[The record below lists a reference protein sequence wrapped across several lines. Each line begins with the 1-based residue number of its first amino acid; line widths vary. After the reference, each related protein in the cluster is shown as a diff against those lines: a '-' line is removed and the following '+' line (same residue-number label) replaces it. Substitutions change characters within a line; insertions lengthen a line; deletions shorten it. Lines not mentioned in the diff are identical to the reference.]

1 MSLSVDELNK
11 CCTNQQRLSVG
22 MALNPPPYLRKQ
34 DKSPMTAFIYTAHFL
49 PEVPMIVFI
58 WSEYSAY

>member
-1 MSLSVDELNK
+1 M
-11 CCTNQQRLSVG
+11 T
-22 MALNPPPYLRKQ
+22 LNPPPYLRKQ

-49 PEVPMIVFI
+49 PEVTTIVFI